1 MSAAKEGRDVG
12 LAIHRIL
19 QWIATVSSALIVAF
33 LLSGIDTWEKLKE
46 QSIRMED
53 VPVKVDKIL
62 DKVEDIDRT
71 VDRHGI
77 QIEQLQT
84 KRR

>member
-1 MSAAKEGRDVG
+1 MG

-71 VDRHGI
+71 VDRHDI

>member
-1 MSAAKEGRDVG
+1 MG